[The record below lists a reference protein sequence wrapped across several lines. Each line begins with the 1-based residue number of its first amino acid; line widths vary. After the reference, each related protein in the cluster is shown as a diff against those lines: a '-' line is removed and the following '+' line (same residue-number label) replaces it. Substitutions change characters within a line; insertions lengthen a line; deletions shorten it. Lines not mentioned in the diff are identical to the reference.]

1 MRFHERNLYNGD
13 SSRLTPCGSHPTGFS
28 SLSIHNSASYP
39 FSVTF
44 GETNTGRLLE
54 TMPGSAHHFRDFRQA
69 DQFSWLRTQG
79 DRKGISLPGFDRRE
93 ITMDK
98 QVIVSA
104 AFRRRL
110 LSSPGSS

>member
-1 MRFHERNLYNGD
+1 MRFHEQNLYNGD

-69 DQFSWLRTQG
+69 GRFSWLRTNVTE
-79 DRKGISLPGFDRRE
+79 KGLASPDLTE
-93 ITMDK
+93 E
-98 QVIVSA
+98 
-104 AFRRRL
+104 RL
-110 LSSPGSS
+110 QWMSR